1 MKDLNKESVS
11 DEAVQTVWNKAFINV
26 FVMNVFLMLGLFMT
40 NALVPTYAEHV
51 GATAAIVGVVTSMFA
66 VTALAVRPIVGPST
80 SYFRNNRLLAAAIVV
95 TIAAFV
101 CYGFS
106 ESVSMI
112 IVGRLLHG
120 IGMGFFAPVS
130 MALVSDTLPSRK
142 LASGIGIFSL
152 GQAIATAIGPAV
164 GLELVQQFGYRGTF
178 FIGALIMGF
187 VLVLSLRLKSD
198 PPEKKN
204 GFKIRLVDIVA
215 RELTIP
221 ATMMF
226 FLASAYSC
234 INAFIL
240 IYGGAAG
247 VKEIGLFFTAYA
259 VCLFIS
265 RPISGRLSDKYGV
278 DKILI
283 PGMIMFAL
291 SFLLLSYSRAIP
303 MFLISGAVSAFGYGI
318 CQPALQTLCIQMVS
332 KERRGV
338 AGNTIFI
345 GVDTGYLIAPSVAG
359 LIVTYIQSQGGS
371 EIAGYAVMFQ
381 FMTIPI
387 LIALMLFLWKRKNIL
402 SKIKDR
408 N

>member
-1 MKDLNKESVS
+1 MKDLSKASVTN
-11 DEAVQTVWNKAFINV
+11 EKVQTVWNKAFINV

-40 NALVPTYAEHV
+40 NVLVPTYAEHV
-51 GATAAIVGVVTSMFA
+51 GATAAIVGLVTSMFA

-80 SYFRNNRLLAAAIVV
+80 SYFRNNRLLAAAVV
-95 TIAAFV
+95 ITIAAFV
-101 CYGFS
+101 CYGFA

-130 MALVSDTLPSRK
+130 MALVSDTLPSNK

-152 GQAIATAIGPAV
+152 GQAIATAIGPAI
-164 GLELVQQFGYRGTF
+164 GLELVQRFGYRGTF
-178 FIGALIMGF
+178 FIGALIMGI

-198 PPEKKN
+198 PPEMKN
-204 GFKIRLVDIVA
+204 GFKIRWIDIVA
-215 RELTIP
+215 REVMVP
-221 ATMMF
+221 ATIMF

-247 VKEIGLFFTAYA
+247 VKEIGLFFTSYA
-259 VCLFIS
+259 ICLFIS
-265 RPISGRLSDKYGV
+265 RPVSGKLADKYGV
-278 DKILI
+278 DKTLI
-283 PGMIMFAL
+283 PGMIIFAL
-291 SFLLLSYSRAIP
+291 SFILLSYSSTLP

-345 GVDTGYLIAPSVAG
+345 GVDTGYLLAPSVAG
-359 LIVTYIQSQGGS
+359 LIVTFIQSHGGD

-387 LIALMLFLWKRKNIL
+387 CMGLILFLWKRKTIL
-402 SKIKDR
+402 SQIKDR